1 MSLLYIYNENSGI
14 LFYRKRSAKDKDK
27 LMYKSKSNCWH
38 LAAGKVAQR
47 FFLKLFQ
54 FNKLIQPGAKLVFI
68 ASDSFWMLFLLQQEE
83 HYQKCHQS
91 RFENWLKLLW
101 KRKNNHWC
109 YNTLLICIELCE
121 GRTKYRGKGQKYI
134 KGGEQDRI
142 LINWPHNKK
151 YAGIVGCRNQKSKTK
166 NPHRIVNS

>member
-14 LFYRKRSAKDKDK
+14 LSYRKRSEKDKDK
-27 LMYKSKSNCWH
+27 LMYWSKSNCWH

-91 RFENWLKLLW
+91 RCENWLKLLW
-101 KRKNNHWC
+101 KRKITNGVT
-109 YNTLLICIELCE
+109 TLYWFVLSCVRAEQSTEAKARSILKEESKIEFLST
-121 GRTKYRGKGQKYI
+121 GRITRSTQG
-134 KGGEQDRI
+134 
-142 LINWPHNKK
+142 
-151 YAGIVGCRNQKSKTK
+151 
-166 NPHRIVNS
+166 